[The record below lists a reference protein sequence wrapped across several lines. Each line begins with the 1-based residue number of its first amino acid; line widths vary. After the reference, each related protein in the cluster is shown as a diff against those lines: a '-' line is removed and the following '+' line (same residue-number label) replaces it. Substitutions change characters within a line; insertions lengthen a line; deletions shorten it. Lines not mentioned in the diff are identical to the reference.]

1 MDINSFH
8 FSYICSIIVI
18 LIAVIPET
26 KVKQF
31 AIDLGS
37 KRQGWDL
44 ILALPPVPKVSLIRS
59 PEAA

>member
-1 MDINSFH
+1 M
-8 FSYICSIIVI
+8 
-18 LIAVIPET
+18 IPET

-37 KRQGWDL
+37 KRQSWDP
-44 ILALPPVPKVSLIRS
+44 ILALTLDPEVSLMRS